1 MCPSIPMSLCT
12 QRYVEI
18 QLYLYIQN
26 LMQEVFLL
34 FITLQTGSHPEKGSP
49 LKGSAP

>member
-1 MCPSIPMSLCT
+1 MCPSISMSLCT

-34 FITLQTGSHPEKGSP
+34 FITHPEKGSP

>member
-1 MCPSIPMSLCT
+1 MCPSIPVSLCK

-34 FITLQTGSHPEKGSP
+34 FVTLQTWGPIPKRVA
-49 LKGSAP
+49 L

>member
-1 MCPSIPMSLCT
+1 MCQSIPMSLCT

-34 FITLQTGSHPEKGSP
+34 FITLQTWGPIARRVA
-49 LKGSAP
+49 L